1 MLLFINKLR
10 LFKILR
16 YFLLV
21 TIPIFLI
28 SCDNKG
34 SSSLSENNTN
44 SNNVLNEIG
53 IDLPTECE

>member
-1 MLLFINKLR
+1 MLLFINKLW

-16 YFLLV
+16 YFSLV
-21 TIPIFLI
+21 IIPIFLI

-34 SSSLSENNTN
+34 SSNLSENNTN
-44 SNNVLNEIG
+44 SSNVLNEIG